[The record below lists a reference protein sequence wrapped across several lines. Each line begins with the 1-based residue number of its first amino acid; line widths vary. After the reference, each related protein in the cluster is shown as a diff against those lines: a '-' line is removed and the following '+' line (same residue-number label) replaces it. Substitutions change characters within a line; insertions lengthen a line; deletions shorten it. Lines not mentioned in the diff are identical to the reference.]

1 MSYRS
6 VFSSAKGQL
15 RHKKKKIRKVVL
27 ANGGISQD
35 LVKEFGLEKVVDI
48 LRYLLGKGVFRS
60 ELEAKL
66 EFPELFESESSRT
79 IRRAASEDEAARS
92 ESEALDA
99 IDADAHHI
107 EGAGEVLPLDDR
119 QLQGRA
125 TSSREHENNTQQDV
139 VSLYP
144 SYVPYKT
151 QHLVLTT
158 VQRMLEEC
166 CFDFSKM
173 WISDALQERKWDCA
187 EAAELTQWLS
197 LLNRRSGKIPAHA
210 FTRQFSSIQG
220 ILSSVRRLRHTA
232 VHRLPITARGTCDLI
247 QSAAKLSEV
256 LRDPFRT
263 AQLEAIAQTLGP
275 LTRDMELHKNFLENT
290 LDVNLQTIRQQ
301 REELD
306 RREAALIAMTR
317 KEDADKKALVG
328 SMLEEAVRK
337 IIQIPLSREH
347 VPDEDTGAFEE
358 ISSGGETC

>member
-1 MSYRS
+1 MDFSASDKRRIFMSYRS

-125 TSSREHENNTQQDV
+125 TSSREHENSMST
-139 VSLYP
+139 SLYERFKHGLIHQRYATGCGLAIP
-144 SYVPYKT
+144 IVRAIQNATSRSY
-151 QHLVLTT
+151 H
-158 VQRMLEEC
+158 
-166 CFDFSKM
+166 
-173 WISDALQERKWDCA
+173 
-187 EAAELTQWLS
+187 
-197 LLNRRSGKIPAHA
+197 GPAHA
-210 FTRQFSSIQG
+210 
-220 ILSSVRRLRHTA
+220 RRMLLRLLQN
-232 VHRLPITARGTCDLI
+232 VDIGCPPGT
-247 QSAAKLSEV
+247 KMG
-256 LRDPFRT
+256 LR
-263 AQLEAIAQTLGP
+263 
-275 LTRDMELHKNFLENT
+275 
-290 LDVNLQTIRQQ
+290 
-301 REELD
+301 
-306 RREAALIAMTR
+306 
-317 KEDADKKALVG
+317 
-328 SMLEEAVRK
+328 
-337 IIQIPLSREH
+337 
-347 VPDEDTGAFEE
+347 
-358 ISSGGETC
+358 